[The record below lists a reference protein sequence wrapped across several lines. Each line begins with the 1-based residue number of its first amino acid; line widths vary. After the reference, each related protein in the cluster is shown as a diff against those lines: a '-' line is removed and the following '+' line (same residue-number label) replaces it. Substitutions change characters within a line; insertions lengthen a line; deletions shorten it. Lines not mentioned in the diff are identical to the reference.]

1 MDLQS
6 AVHVKPNEGGV
17 GDVFN
22 EIMYG
27 RAMVSDCN
35 PDQTWRDMVRVNEA
49 KGTGGWFVRYSG
61 NGMPGGKDEFSE
73 NLREYIGHHGVEDMS
88 HFVGEEFA
96 SMIKE
101 NNTTPL
107 KKIQA
112 MKARRVVQEIID
124 FQCQEVPMT
133 KSANKR

>member
-1 MDLQS
+1 MDRRAKMFDPDSLKYGQQVEVCES
-6 AVHVKPNEGGV
+6 GWLVENQHDKKF
-17 GDVFN
+17 FN
-22 EIMYG
+22 E
-27 RAMVSDCN
+27 V
-35 PDQTWRDMVRVNEA
+35 
-49 KGTGGWFVRYSG
+49 
-61 NGMPGGKDEFSE
+61 
-73 NLREYIGHHGVEDMS
+73 REYIYECDVRDMS